1 MNDSYGGWSDKGV
14 FDDTFCMRPSNDTFL
29 GEKVGLQTLGVVDL
43 DTSIMPDVFGLRE
56 FDRSKPVVWV
66 LPGDFSNTIRMLM
79 PDVSATPVAFHDI
92 LIEDLKRTP
101 EFRTKLMASRDLTS
115 LRRTLAVL
123 AVCGH
128 ASASGRDGYNSLIV
142 SGVVVEPG
150 FSCTVDHT
158 YHSRCPVTLRITL
171 GTGAALAV
179 MHSLEWDRQRLCG
192 SPAPLTRHG
201 CVGKVQ
207 DRGEV
212 FYPMDGE
219 TRNLVQSVV
228 FRRIRHSDG
237 CYAIP

>member
-1 MNDSYGGWSDKGV
+1 MGAPESAQLLDRDSSEWTWSLSRNQAINAAPRLQHVACLMTSNLNILDQYALCLQGTASIV
-14 FDDTFCMRPSNDTFL
+14 LELTVGRHDFPSAAMESFAP
-29 GEKVGLQTLGVVDL
+29 V
-43 DTSIMPDVFGLRE
+43 LRVC
-56 FDRSKPVVWV
+56 R
-66 LPGDFSNTIRMLM
+66 
-79 PDVSATPVAFHDI
+79 
-92 LIEDLKRTP
+92 
-101 EFRTKLMASRDLTS
+101 AS
-115 LRRTLAVL
+115 VHIL

-150 FSCTVDHT
+150 FSRTVDHT

-207 DRGEV
+207 DPGEV